1 MSAAERSLGRPS
13 AIATWPFGQIATR
26 AASAVLATGGSA
38 LDAVERGVNAVELDP
53 AVTSVGY
60 GGMPNASGEVELD
73 AMIMDGRTL
82 GAGAVAA
89 LRRIATPV
97 SVARRVMERSR
108 HTFLAGEGAL
118 AFARAQGFEARELL
132 TAAARERFETWRQER
147 DAAAVEG
154 VGTEH
159 DTVGLVALDASGSL
173 AAACSTSGL
182 RFKAPGRV
190 GDSPLIGAGAYCDD
204 EIGGAAATGDGDV
217 MMRFALSY
225 AVVERMRG
233 GLEPQAACEAALCR
247 MLERGVPAEAALIA
261 LDRLGRF
268 GAAVIGRD
276 AFPFAV
282 WSPSSDALHSVG
294 PCTLAGSRT

>member
-1 MSAAERSLGRPS
+1 
-13 AIATWPFGQIATR
+13 
-26 AASAVLATGGSA
+26 VLASGGSA

-53 AVTSVGY
+53 SVTSVGY

-82 GAGAVAA
+82 EAGAVAA
-89 LRRIATPV
+89 LKRIATPI

-108 HTFLAGEGAL
+108 HAFLAGEGAL
-118 AFARAQGFEARELL
+118 AFARAQGFEERDLL
-132 TAAARERFETWRQER
+132 TAAARDRFAAWRRQAQQ
-147 DAAAVEG
+147 AALEQ

-173 AAACSTSGL
+173 AAGCSTSGL

-204 EIGGAAATGDGDV
+204 EVGAAAATGDGDV

-233 GLEPQAACEAALCR
+233 GLEPRAACEAALCR
-247 MLERGVPAEAALIA
+247 MLDRGVLAEAALIA
-261 LDRLGRF
+261 LDPLGRF
-268 GAAVIGRD
+268 GAAAIGRD
-276 AFPFAV
+276 SFPFAV
-282 WSPSSDALHSVG
+282 WGLTTDEVQSVDRYAPAASG
-294 PCTLAGSRT
+294 T